1 MLDKVEVE
9 VKEVIF
15 EKKLPIY
22 HSDKYWVVRI
32 YKDRALYIVQCG
44 EGNLTY
50 EEIAV
55 VNDIIFDPSF
65 MIKLQKIIDNLDII
79 EQTKKDEGLKLGVY
93 LTMKGIKKQEIAD
106 KLVKILE
113 DEVEFK
119 KSYIAQ
125 NIMN

>member
-1 MLDKVEVE
+1 M
-9 VKEVIF
+9 
-15 EKKLPIY
+15 
-22 HSDKYWVVRI
+22 
-32 YKDRALYIVQCG
+32 QCG

>member
-1 MLDKVEVE
+1 MSGLINGTTLV
-9 VKEVIF
+9 
-15 EKKLPIY
+15 L
-22 HSDKYWVVRI
+22 
-32 YKDRALYIVQCG
+32 
-44 EGNLTY
+44 
-50 EEIAV
+50 